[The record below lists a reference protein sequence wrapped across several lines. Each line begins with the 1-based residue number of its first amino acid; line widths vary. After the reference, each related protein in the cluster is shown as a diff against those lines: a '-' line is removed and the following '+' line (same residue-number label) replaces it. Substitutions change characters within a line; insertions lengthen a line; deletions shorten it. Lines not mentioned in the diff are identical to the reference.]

1 MTRLVTLRD
10 VAREAG
16 VSAATV
22 SNAINRPARVA
33 AETRTKVLKAAN
45 TLGYVPLSGSLR
57 PGGKRSRIGVIAPLG
72 TYSSYGERLA
82 GALSVLGAGRVDVL
96 VYDHPSASRSISPR
110 LAALPFSDDLDGLI
124 IMGIPID
131 TEFCDLLLARRMC
144 TVLVDSHQPK
154 LSSITLNEAHG
165 ATLAA
170 QHLLDRGFERFVYVT
185 EGQLSQDFIS
195 HGRTRMSAF
204 IRALTTL
211 GVPEIH
217 IQRVTARAG
226 DAAAGGSVAAHI
238 ASTKGKERVG
248 VLAGHDLLAS
258 GIIRGLR
265 QRGTNIPTEVGVM
278 GWDGGDLV
286 ESLGLTTIRQPLAE
300 SGRLGAE
307 LLVAQLRNPQR
318 PVEHVTLTPLL
329 REGGTT

>member
-33 AETRTKVLKAAN
+33 AETRSKVLKAAEA
-45 TLGYVPLSGSLR
+45 LGYVPLSGALR
-57 PGGKRSRIGVIAPLG
+57 PGGNRRRIGVIAPLG

-82 GALSVLGAGRVDVL
+82 GALPVLGTGRADVL

-131 TEFCDLLLARRMC
+131 TDFCELLIARRMC

-154 LSSITLNEAHG
+154 LSSVTLNESHG

-185 EGQLSQDFIS
+185 EGQVSQDFIS

-204 IRALTTL
+204 IRALTAR
-211 GVPEIH
+211 GVPESY

-226 DAAAGGSVAAHI
+226 DAAAGAAVATHI
-238 ASTKGKERVG
+238 VATKGAERVG

-265 QRGTNIPTEVGVM
+265 QHGLSIPSEVGVM
-278 GWDGGDLV
+278 GWDGGDFV
-286 ESLGLTTIRQPLAE
+286 ESLGLTTIRQPLTE

-307 LLVAQLRNPQR
+307 LLVAQLRDAQR
-318 PVEHVTLTPLL
+318 LIEHVTLTPSL
-329 REGGTT
+329 REGLTT